1 MFRCRIVAA
10 DIALGAMNPT
20 PALCLQT
27 EADWRIV
34 GGLSTDVT
42 RSGPA
47 LGGWINETR
56 PDSAF
61 NLPLVLAFC
70 VLEEVL
76 DELRLTGVYLCKSSK
91 LGAMMNASKD
101 VLPWQDFDAVDRAR
115 EARNAL
121 AHQGVLH
128 SKTDCL
134 AYIKVVERELLAWG
148 VLLTP
153 MRR

>member
-1 MFRCRIVAA
+1 
-10 DIALGAMNPT
+10 MNPP
-20 PALCLQT
+20 PALCLRVA
-27 EADWRIV
+27 ADWQTLGR
-34 GGLSTDVT
+34 LSTDVT
-42 RSGPA
+42 RSGPT

-76 DELRLTGVYLCKSSK
+76 NEFQIAGLFACPSWK
-91 LGAMMNASKD
+91 LGAKMHASKTA
-101 VLPWQDFDAVDRAR
+101 LPWQDFDAVDRAR

-121 AHQGVLH
+121 AHQGVIH
-128 SKTDCL
+128 PKRECL
-134 AYIKVVERELLAWG
+134 MHVMAVERELLAWG
-148 VLLTP
+148 VLLSP